1 MAGQYFPQFLELL
14 SPPNIPDLAM
24 AFDFMK
30 LQGMLFLRFTV
41 TPLNLIQAVEENRAV
56 ESLKSNGLIEKI
68 GSNKSGHW
76 KVNDQPL

>member
-1 MAGQYFPQFLELL
+1 MTGQYFPQFLELRN
-14 SPPNIPDLAM
+14 PPNIPDLAM

-30 LQGMLFLRFTV
+30 LQGMLFRRFTV
-41 TPLNLIQAVEENRAV
+41 TSLKLIQAVEENRAV

-76 KVNDQPL
+76 KVND

>member
-1 MAGQYFPQFLELL
+1 
-14 SPPNIPDLAM
+14 M

-30 LQGMLFLRFTV
+30 LQGMLLRRFTV
-41 TPLNLIQAVEENRAV
+41 MPLKLIQAVEENRAV

-76 KVNDQPL
+76 KVND